1 VTEGAAPVVAGVRPT
16 PDDDEMAAIVA
27 AIELAWP
34 RTATSSPEMSRS
46 RWRFSGRWW
55 SRPVPTRRDR
65 P

>member
-1 VTEGAAPVVAGVRPT
+1 MTEGHAPVVADVRPT

-34 RTATSSPEMSRS
+34 RPGTSSIEESPS

>member
-1 VTEGAAPVVAGVRPT
+1 VTEGVAPVVADVRPT
-16 PDDDEMAAIVA
+16 PEDDELAAIVA

-34 RTATSSPEMSRS
+34 RPAAPTVADTAS

-55 SRPVPTRRDR
+55 TRPVPTRRDR